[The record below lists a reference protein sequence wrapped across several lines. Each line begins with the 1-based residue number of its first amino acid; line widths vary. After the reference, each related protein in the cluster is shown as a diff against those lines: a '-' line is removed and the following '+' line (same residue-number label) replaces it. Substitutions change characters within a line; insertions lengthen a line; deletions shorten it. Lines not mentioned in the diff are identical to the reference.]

1 MRHPF
6 WTWTSWLSLGL
17 AGCLHGFEGRQVSTH
32 SVSEQRDSSR
42 PVVAGPFRKAAT
54 TFAPPTGTNDLHAAP
69 RASSAPTNSATAEK
83 KPLPRKVD
91 VFAAVP
97 SPTVRDS
104 SAPRRDGQVI
114 PAQFP
119 PPPPAP
125 PAEPPAPTTPPQK
138 LNASQ
143 TQQPNRSQPQ
153 RLNTAH
159 RALPLSVPASPTP
172 TPATSRPQPQPF
184 AEFERA
190 IPLRPGSDV
199 PQQKPDTDDD
209 DAIFLPRS

>member
-42 PVVAGPFRKAAT
+42 LVVAGPFRKVAT
-54 TFAPPTGTNDLHAAP
+54 TFAPP
-69 RASSAPTNSATAEK
+69 ASSAPTNSATAEK
-83 KPLPRKVD
+83 KLLPRKVD
-91 VFAAVP
+91 VFAAAP

-125 PAEPPAPTTPPQK
+125 PAEPPAPTTPLQK

-143 TQQPNRSQPQ
+143 TQQSNRSQPQ
-153 RLNTAH
+153 RLNTSH
-159 RALPLSVPASPTP
+159 RAMPLPVPASSVPSP

-184 AEFERA
+184 AE
-190 IPLRPGSDV
+190 
-199 PQQKPDTDDD
+199 
-209 DAIFLPRS
+209 